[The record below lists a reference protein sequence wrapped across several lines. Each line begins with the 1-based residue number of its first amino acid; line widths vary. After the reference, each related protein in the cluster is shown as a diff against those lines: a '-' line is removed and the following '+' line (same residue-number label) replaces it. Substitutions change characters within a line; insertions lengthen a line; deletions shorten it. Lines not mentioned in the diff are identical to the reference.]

1 MTELIV
7 LAFQAVVAHRLRTF
21 LSMIG
26 IAIGVTSVVLL
37 TSIGEGT
44 RLYIV
49 NQFSQFGTNLLAI
62 APGKAETLGIPGAL
76 GGTTHKLT
84 IDDAEA
90 IAKLPR
96 VEATM
101 PICFGTARVEAGNRG
116 RSVFV
121 YGVTP
126 SAPIIWQWG
135 VRVGSYWPSSDPR
148 RRASMAVL
156 GPKLKNELFDD
167 QNPLGKFVRIGGT
180 RFRVVGL
187 MEPKGQ
193 LLGFDL
199 DDSAYIPVASALK
212 IFNTD
217 EVNEI
222 DVLFSHSSMVDTV
235 IADIR
240 SLLTERHRGKED
252 FTITSQA
259 AMLDVFGNVMQVI
272 TASVSAI
279 AAISLLVGAI
289 GILTMMWISV
299 GERTHEIGLIR
310 SLGAT
315 RRQVQW
321 LFLTEAAIIS
331 TLGGLAGLAFGLAVC
346 ALLRQAIPGLPIQ
359 TPTVYAV
366 AAVVFSLATG
376 IISGVAPANRAAAL
390 EPVTALR
397 AE

>member
-1 MTELIV
+1 MNRLLG
-7 LAFQAVVAHRLRTF
+7 LALQAVLAHRLRTF
-21 LSMIG
+21 LSMVG

-49 NQFSQFGTNLLAI
+49 KQFAQFGTNILAI
-62 APGKAETLGIPGAL
+62 TPGKAETLGIPGAL
-76 GGTTHKLT
+76 GGTTQKLT
-84 IDDAEA
+84 IDDSEA
-90 IAKLPR
+90 IARLPR
-96 VEATM
+96 VEAVM
-101 PICFGTARVEAGNRG
+101 PISFGTARVEGGNRG

-126 SAPIIWQWG
+126 KAPIIWQWG

-148 RRASMAVL
+148 RQASMAVL
-156 GPKLKNELFDD
+156 GPKLKNELFGDE
-167 QNPLGKFVRIGGT
+167 NALGQFVRIGGA

-212 IFNTD
+212 IFNVD

-222 DVLFSHSSMVDTV
+222 DVLFSHSSSVEPV
-235 IADIR
+235 IEDIR
-240 SLLTERHRGKED
+240 LLLSERHRGKED

-259 AMLDVFGNVMQVI
+259 AMLDVFGNVMGVI

-289 GILTMMWISV
+289 GILTMMWIAV
-299 GERTHEIGLIR
+299 GERTHEIGLVR
-310 SLGAT
+310 SIGAT
-315 RRQVQW
+315 RKQIQW

-331 TLGGLAGLAFGLAVC
+331 TLGGLAGLAIGLGICAV
-346 ALLRQAIPGLPIQ
+346 LRQAIPGLPIH
-359 TPTVYAV
+359 TPMHYAV
-366 AAVVFSLATG
+366 AAVTFSLVTG
-376 IISGVAPANRAAAL
+376 IVSGVAPANRAAAL

>member
-1 MTELIV
+1 MNHLIR
-7 LAFQAVVAHRLRTF
+7 LALQAVVAHRLRTF
-21 LSMIG
+21 LSMVG
-26 IAIGVTSVVLL
+26 IAIGVASVILL

-44 RLYIV
+44 RLYLV

-62 APGKAETLGIPGAL
+62 VPGKAETLGLPGAL
-76 GGTTHKLT
+76 GGTTQKLT

-90 IAKLPR
+90 VSRLPR
-96 VEATM
+96 VEAVV
-101 PICFGTARVEAGNRG
+101 PIVFGTARVEGGNRG

-126 SAPIIWQWG
+126 SAPIVWQWN
-135 VRVGSYWPSSDPR
+135 VRSGSFWPSPDPR
-148 RRASMAVL
+148 RQASMAVL
-156 GPKLKNELFDD
+156 GPKLKSELFAD
-167 QNPLGKFVRIGGT
+167 QNALGQFVRIGGA

-212 IFNTD
+212 IFNVD
-217 EVNEI
+217 EINEI
-222 DVLFSHSSMVDTV
+222 DVIFSHASLVDTV

-240 SLLTERHRGKED
+240 TLLIERHRDKED

-259 AMLDVFGNVMQVI
+259 AMLDVFGNVMKVV

-289 GILTMMWISV
+289 GILTMMWIAV
-299 GERTHEIGLIR
+299 GERTHEIGLVR
-310 SLGAT
+310 SIGAT
-315 RRQVQW
+315 RRQIQW
-321 LFLTEAAIIS
+321 LFMTEAAIIS
-331 TLGGLAGLAFGLAVC
+331 TLGGIAGLTIGLAIC
-346 ALLRQAIPGLPIQ
+346 ALLRQAIPGMPVH
-359 TPTVYAV
+359 TPMGYAV
-366 AAVVFSLATG
+366 AAVAFSLATG
-376 IISGVAPANRAAAL
+376 IVSGVAPANRAAAL